1 MAFMPDGLGLRAA
14 ALAEILMS
22 PDAEMAFLEN
32 GPEPLLPAKFQTGRK
47 LSFPDHPSACTVWH
61 DRGQRHGTDLQ
72 GSCTARHRSP
82 SPDETHA
89 AFRHS
94 QLIL

>member
-14 ALAEILMS
+14 ALGELLMS
-22 PDAEMAFLEN
+22 PDADTAFLEN

-47 LSFPDHPSACTVWH
+47 FSFPDHPSACTVWH
-61 DRGQRHGTDLQ
+61 DRGQRHGIDLD
-72 GSCTARHRSP
+72 GSSTPVHRTP
-82 SPDETHA
+82 GPDEAHA

-94 QLIL
+94 QLVL